1 MDKTSNQ
8 EIKLLNLIRE
18 TDQESKRLY
27 ENYVSRIQDA
37 IREIDKRRK
46 GLDLTLSRDDKATK
60 KALEITLIKVEEVR
74 EKYLRLLERRKYLGI
89 EEVFSIVKDWYD
101 FVSLVSTIHLKSAEA
116 ILKKIQEDPPQF
128 DKVIL
133 IKLEEIQRR
142 FDEKLK

>member
-1 MDKTSNQ
+1 MNNTSDQ
-8 EIKLLNLIRE
+8 ETKLLNLIRE

-37 IREIDKRRK
+37 TKEIDKRRK
-46 GLDLTLSRDDKATK
+46 GLDLTLSGDDKATK

-89 EEVFSIVKDWYD
+89 EEIFSIVKDWYD
-101 FVSLVSTIHLKSAEA
+101 FISLVSTIHLKSAEV
-116 ILKKIQEDPPQF
+116 ILNKAQADPPQF
-128 DKVIL
+128 DKAIL

>member
-46 GLDLTLSRDDKATK
+46 GLDLTLSGDDKATK